1 MYKNKMVCEK
11 LYIRLR
17 VNFISRYVDVVVA
30 LNLSNNGERMRT
42 NFDDILWVDVYLKYR
57 HFRYSQKKLDWECQ
71 WHSKRMLVNLQM
83 HLSHFLDSTFPMT
96 YILPTLTKVGHAF
109 VPQEFPLNFFLFFW
123 NTIHTKFRMKKRF

>member
-42 NFDDILWVDVYLKYR
+42 NFDDIL
-57 HFRYSQKKLDWECQ
+57 
-71 WHSKRMLVNLQM
+71 
-83 HLSHFLDSTFPMT
+83 
-96 YILPTLTKVGHAF
+96 
-109 VPQEFPLNFFLFFW
+109 
-123 NTIHTKFRMKKRF
+123 